1 MKIIPAIFLSLLIN
15 VCMGQNPDASLLIG
29 EWKFIELQDE
39 QGRVR
44 TEIPIKKF
52 GAGAMEAVNR
62 DSYIFNADSTYV
74 ASNPYTN
81 SFGRWFLDS
90 TTHEI
95 NLELIVDQNNIAFE
109 ALNTRNM
116 LKLGRDGKYYH
127 KPVKKRILKFNP
139 TEMVLADRENYVLIY
154 KCGNK
159 G

>member
-1 MKIIPAIFLSLLIN
+1 MKMIMVSALSFLIN
-15 VCMGQNPDASLLIG
+15 ACMGQNPDASQLIG

-44 TEIPIKKF
+44 KEIPIKKF

-62 DSYIFNADSTYV
+62 DSYIFNADSTYI
-74 ASNPYTN
+74 ASNPYNT
-81 SFGRWFLDS
+81 SFGKWHFDS

-95 NLELIVDQNNIAFE
+95 NLELMVDETNIAFE
-109 ALNTRNM
+109 ALLARNM
-116 LKLGRDGKYYH
+116 LRLGSDGKYYQ
-127 KPVKKRILKFNP
+127 KPVKKRIVKFAP

-154 KCGNK
+154 RCGSK